1 MVQFAENRIL
11 GIRAELDHA
20 LKLQVAQA
28 IGSMPIISSWSIICF
43 YPGGPGDCESGPEER
58 GVHEAVGGRG

>member
-43 YPGGPGDCESGPEER
+43 YQAGRETVRQVLKSEEFTKL
-58 GVHEAVGGRG
+58 